1 MSHPIADAIKSRIS
15 TRAFL
20 DKQVPEEEIRAVL
33 DVARWSPSGG
43 NLQPWRV
50 HVLTGAA
57 RDRLVETV
65 KKAIADNPFADEAE
79 LAVYPS
85 GLVEPY
91 RTRRYEVGEAM
102 YERLGI
108 PREDKTARLLHLTR
122 NFEFFDAP
130 VGLFFS
136 LDRMF
141 DKGQWAHLGMF
152 MQTLALAAHERGL
165 ATCMQE
171 AWVTRAKT
179 VSAFLGLAENEQL
192 YCGMA
197 MGYADPAA
205 PVNDLRSAR
214 AHIDDF
220 TTFLSN

>member
-1 MSHPIADAIKSRIS
+1 MSHPVADAIKSRIS

-152 MQTLALAAHERGL
+152 MQTLALAARERGL

>member
-152 MQTLALAAHERGL
+152 MQTLALAARERGL